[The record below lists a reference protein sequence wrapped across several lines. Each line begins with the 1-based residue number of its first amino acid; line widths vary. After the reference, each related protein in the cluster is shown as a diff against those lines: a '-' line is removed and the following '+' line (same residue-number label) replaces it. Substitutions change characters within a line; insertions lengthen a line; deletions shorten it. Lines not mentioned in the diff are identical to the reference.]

1 MPRSLWSGSLSFGL
15 VNVPVALVSA
25 VRDMDVHFN
34 QLDKETGARLH
45 VERYCKEEDVAIPY
59 DEVVS
64 GYPRSDG
71 EGYVMLTD
79 LELEAAQPEKTR
91 TIDISEFVDLADID
105 PIYFDHPYFL
115 VPNAEG
121 EGALRAYKLLVGVME
136 QAERVAIGRF
146 VMRTKEYLVALRVR
160 DGLLSL
166 VTMRFADE
174 IRSPDGLNLPGKKD
188 QPTKAQVDH
197 AVALIEEL
205 SVDWDPSRYKDR
217 HRQRLLKIVQDKKK
231 GKTIKAPEEPEM
243 PAAVPDLMAA
253 LKESLAAARGEDGG
267 NGDGDAKKGSSSK
280 AKSGGG
286 SKAKSGGGSKSKP
299 KAKAKA

>member
-25 VRDMDVHFN
+25 VQDKDVHFN
-34 QLDKETGARLH
+34 QLDKKSGARLH

-59 DEVVS
+59 EEVAS

-91 TIDISEFVDLADID
+91 TIDISEFVDLPDID
-105 PIYFDHPYFL
+105 PIFFDHPYFL
-115 VPNAEG
+115 VPKAEG
-121 EGALRAYKLLVGVME
+121 EGALRAYRLLVGVME
-136 QAERVAIGRF
+136 QTERVALGTF
-146 VMRTKEYLVALRVR
+146 VMRTKEYLVALRVQG
-160 DGLLSL
+160 GLLQL
-166 VTMRFADE
+166 VTMKFADE
-174 IRSPDGLNLPGKKD
+174 IRPTDDLQNLPAKKH
-188 QPTKAQVDH
+188 QPSRAEVDH

-205 SVDWDPSRYKDR
+205 SCDWDPEQYDDR
-217 HRQRLLKIVQDKKK
+217 HRKRLRKIVNDKKK
-231 GKTIKAPEEPEM
+231 GKTIKAPEAPEV

-253 LKESLAAARGEDGG
+253 LRESLEAARGGS
-267 NGDGDAKKGSSSK
+267 GDGKKSDSSPK
-280 AKSGGG
+280 KT
-286 SKAKSGGGSKSKP
+286 

>member
-25 VRDMDVHFN
+25 VQDRDVHFN
-34 QLDKETGARLH
+34 QLDEKTGVRLH

-59 DEVVS
+59 EEVAS

-71 EGYVMLTD
+71 DGFVMLTD

-91 TIDISEFVDLADID
+91 TIDISEFVDLGEID

-136 QAERVAIGRF
+136 QTDRVAIGRF

-174 IRSPDGLNLPGKKD
+174 IRSPDDLKNMPTKKH
-188 QPTKAQVDH
+188 QPTKAEVDH

-205 SVDWDPSRYKDR
+205 SVDWDPESYKDR
-217 HRQRLLKIVQDKKK
+217 HRDRLLKIIRDKKK
-231 GKTIKAPEEPEM
+231 GKTIKAPEEPEV

-253 LKESLAAARGEDGG
+253 LRESLEAARGDGKDGG
-267 NGDGDAKKGSSSK
+267 SKSK
-280 AKSGGG
+280 AKSGG
-286 SKAKSGGGSKSKP
+286 KKKE
-299 KAKAKA
+299 KAKA

>member
-25 VRDMDVHFN
+25 VQDRDVHFN
-34 QLDKETGARLH
+34 QIDKDTGARLH
-45 VERYCKEEDVAIPY
+45 VERYCKEEGVAIPY
-59 DEVVS
+59 EEVVS

-79 LELEAAQPEKTR
+79 LELGAAQPEKTR
-91 TIDISEFVDLADID
+91 TIDISEFVDLHEID
-105 PIYFDHPYFL
+105 PIFFDHPYFL

-121 EGALRAYKLLVGVME
+121 EGALRAYRLLVGVME
-136 QAERVAIGRF
+136 KTDRVALGRF

-166 VTMRFADE
+166 VTMHFADE
-174 IRSPDGLNLPGKKD
+174 IRPTDGLNLPGKKEQPSKKEVD
-188 QPTKAQVDH
+188 Q

-205 SVDWDPSRYKDR
+205 SVDWDPEKYKDR
-217 HRQRLLKIVQDKKK
+217 HRDRLRKIIRDKQR
-231 GKTIKAPEEPEM
+231 GKTIKAPSKPEQ

-253 LKESLAAARGEDGG
+253 LRESLEAARGG
-267 NGDGDAKKGSSSK
+267 GDGD
-280 AKSGGG
+280 GGG
-286 SKAKSGGGSKSKP
+286 G
-299 KAKAKA
+299 KAKAKGKAREKAKA